1 MPADL
6 EDTAVAGWLGKFSFH
21 SNRNKRQSIECANYC
36 LTALIS
42 HIRKVLLKNPK
53 ARLQQ
58 NVNHELPDVQAG
70 FRKVRKTWGQITN
83 TRWVIK
89 KAREPQKNIYS
100 FLTMPKTCL
109 CRSQQNILN
118 SSKHGTTR
126 VCHMPPDKS
135 VCSSRSN
142 SQKRKW
148 NNRLV
153 PSWER
158 SFSRLYCQPPT
169 SLLNLHEE
177 FIIQNARL
185 NETGFG
191 IKFAGRN
198 INNIRYADDTI
209 HVAEHGKNYRA
220 SWGK

>member
-1 MPADL
+1 MEFSWALSHSKRWCCECAALHMPADL
-6 EDTAVAGWLGKFSFH
+6 EDTAVTRWLEKFSFH
-21 SNRNKRQSIECANYC
+21 SNHNKRQSIECANYC

-42 HIRKVLLKNPK
+42 HIRKVLLKIPK

-70 FRKVRKTWGQITN
+70 FRKVRRTWDQITN
-83 TRWVIK
+83 THWVIK
-89 KAREPQKNIYS
+89 KAREHQKNIYS

-126 VCHMPPDKS
+126 VCYMPPDKS

-148 NNRLV
+148 NNRQVL
-153 PSWER
+153 SWER
-158 SFSRLYCQPPT
+158 NISRCTVNLFIELTWRVHHTKCQT
-169 SLLNLHEE
+169 EWNRVWDQVFWE
-177 FIIQNARL
+177 
-185 NETGFG
+185 
-191 IKFAGRN
+191 K
-198 INNIRYADDTI
+198 Y
-209 HVAEHGKNYRA
+209 
-220 SWGK
+220 